1 MSFSFLCLGSEGGLG
16 GRGRICQLLDDLI
29 TFSRCLPLKLTERSP
44 QGPPGPPGKKGKS
57 MKRKSFTEN
66 NAYLCY
72 VNIPT
77 NSIAFFDW
85 TITSHVPCGLASLAM
100 QIFCRSHG

>member
-1 MSFSFLCLGSEGGLG
+1 MLQISFSFLCLGSEGGLG

-66 NAYLCY
+66 NAYL
-72 VNIPT
+72 
-77 NSIAFFDW
+77 
-85 TITSHVPCGLASLAM
+85 
-100 QIFCRSHG
+100 